1 MPVPRV
7 GVEERRVEVVQRR
20 PRFEAGAPTN
30 QGSFIS
36 GAALQPASRPVGAL
50 TSMPCLPPIMAVGG
64 RLAAHFYK
72 RRFSQ
77 RVR

>member
-1 MPVPRV
+1 
-7 GVEERRVEVVQRR
+7 
-20 PRFEAGAPTN
+20 
-30 QGSFIS
+30 
-36 GAALQPASRPVGAL
+36 LQPASRPVGAL